1 MKRAHPLAKSTW
13 INLRSTKVWATTP
26 ETETWALLI
35 DLVTLDKWWSIWPT
49 NWGMGTDMD
58 PSALRRLMVIFNF
71 FARSASFFRWS
82 LVRVRYKEGSHD
94 LGTHC
99 LTKLL
104 QVEKLQHYTPWLPA
118 LFPSSG
124 SALDW
129 DYPRYPSNLAGRGH
143 GNHARFYID

>member
-58 PSALRRLMVIFNF
+58 PSALRLLMVIFNF

-99 LTKLL
+99 SLNFCRWRSFNTTPLGS
-104 QVEKLQHYTPWLPA
+104 QHCSPAAARLWTGTTPGTHPTWPEEGMGITQ
-118 LFPSSG
+118 G
-124 SALDW
+124 S
-129 DYPRYPSNLAGRGH
+129 
-143 GNHARFYID
+143 I